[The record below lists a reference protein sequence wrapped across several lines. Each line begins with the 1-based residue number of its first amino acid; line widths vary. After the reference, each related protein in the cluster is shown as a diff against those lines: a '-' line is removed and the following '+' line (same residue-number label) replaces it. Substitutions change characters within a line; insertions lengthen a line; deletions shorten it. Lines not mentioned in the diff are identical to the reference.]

1 MHWSFC
7 IRGMKEEIVTKKTD
21 FMEDYRRSISK
32 MTRTELIVEWEMVRK
47 RLNPNCKKRIPED
60 AGNDTEMKFV
70 VEEKGDMVDIH
81 VVVPKCE
88 PVTVSPASTPVCEK
102 CAYCKPTT
110 LQKGRI
116 EYVCINENAKNRYP
130 HSLTGTA
137 VPIAYGRGTDGKI
150 KMRTSPRWC
159 PRRYGD

>member
-1 MHWSFC
+1 
-7 IRGMKEEIVTKKTD
+7 MKEEIVTKKND
-21 FMEDYRRSISK
+21 FMEGYRRCISK
-32 MTRTELIVEWEMVRK
+32 MSRTELMVEWEIVRK

-60 AGNDTEMKFV
+60 VGVDTKMDV
-70 VEEKGDMVDIH
+70 AEKAKEDVGDVSVIA
-81 VVVPKCE
+81 PGFE

-102 CAYCKPTT
+102 CAYCEPTT

-130 HSLTGTA
+130 HSLSGSA